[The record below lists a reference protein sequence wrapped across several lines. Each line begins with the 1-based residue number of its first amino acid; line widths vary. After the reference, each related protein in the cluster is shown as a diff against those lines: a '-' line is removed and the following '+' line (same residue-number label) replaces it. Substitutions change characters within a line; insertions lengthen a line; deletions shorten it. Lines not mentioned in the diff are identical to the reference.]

1 MAQVA
6 RPAQWVRTQPHC
18 LVEPEEPLVVPGWRV
33 RVRGV
38 LTAPPAP
45 WAAVMVALVALA
57 VRAAVAVTVGSE
69 VPVGLVVLVPV
80 LPARW
85 HWPLLVV
92 PAAPA
97 AWGAQVL
104 MRLV

>member
-18 LVEPEEPLVVPGWRV
+18 LVEPEEPVVVPGWRV
-33 RVRGV
+33 RVRGAY
-38 LTAPPAP
+38 LAPVAA
-45 WAAVMVALVALA
+45 WAAALVALVALA
-57 VRAAVAVTVGSE
+57 VRVALAVTVGSE
-69 VPVGLVVLVPV
+69 VPVGLVVLVPA
-80 LPARW
+80 LLARW
-85 HWPLLVV
+85 DWPLLVV